1 MFVWMKGWTKDN
13 NRENKNKR
21 KTKKEKL
28 LAIDTIAESNDDGAK
43 KDKKEK
49 KIENTK
55 QQKKEN
61 KAEIMQMAENSV
73 YYGNSNVGSFFLCL
87 PSGTAKRSEDANAT
101 SGAKKTKIIFLT

>member
-1 MFVWMKGWTKDN
+1 MKIKI
-13 NRENKNKR
+13 
-21 KTKKEKL
+21 KEKL

>member
-43 KDKKEK
+43 K
-49 KIENTK
+49 
-55 QQKKEN
+55 
-61 KAEIMQMAENSV
+61 
-73 YYGNSNVGSFFLCL
+73 
-87 PSGTAKRSEDANAT
+87 R
-101 SGAKKTKIIFLT
+101 